1 MKKGNLASFSGS
13 VLILFVTGLFSAC
26 GGGGYGGGGGN
37 GGGGGGNPPATP
49 SGLTATAGNAS
60 VALTWTASS
69 GATSY
74 KVSRST
80 TSSGSYTQIA
90 TPVAASYSDLGLANG
105 TTYYYVVAAAN
116 SYGSSANS
124 SQVSAA
130 PALQTADISIT
141 VDTSQTKSISPW
153 IYGINSY
160 SAVPNPPNVTFD
172 RAGGNRW
179 TAYNWENNFSNAGSD
194 FMYSN
199 DNFLSSSTTPAEAVR
214 AFIAG
219 DHTAGLASLMTVQL
233 QGLVSADGNGNVSVT
248 NPPDMTRFKTVVDQK
263 SSVSSVPFTT
273 TPDTTDGNVF
283 MDEFLWALDQKFS
296 GQNIFGASPALPT
309 FVSLDNEPE
318 LWNSTHLEVQ
328 GPNAVTSSA
337 YITKTINLAEALKT
351 QFPNLIIFGP
361 VDYGFQGIYS
371 WQGELSP
378 TPGGANWFPDKYL
391 AAMQTASASFGKPV
405 VDVYDFHWYPE
416 VYDSASTRITSMS
429 GTSLSAADVQLIV
442 QAPRDLW
449 DPTYNDAGNSN
460 PWIYNELGQTPV
472 QIIPRLLAKINSE
485 FPAMTGLS
493 ITEYEGGGWNNIA
506 GTIAEADMLGIF
518 GEQGL
523 FAAAFWPPSG
533 TYDYALAGFRAFRG
547 FNGASAN
554 FGDISVPA
562 TSSDISKVA
571 VYASKDSSTPG
582 RVVFVA
588 INRSTSSQVTDING
602 MTLSGTASIYQMTA
616 NSAQGQAP
624 VHPLLLGTMPV
635 SGTSFQVTLPGLSVT
650 TIEIQ

>member
-80 TSSGSYTQIA
+80 TSGGSYTQIA

-296 GQNIFGASPALPT
+296 GQNIFGAGPALPT

>member
-296 GQNIFGASPALPT
+296 GQNIFGAGPALPT